1 MIAHGDTPAV
11 DLNKKVV
18 LSSLR
23 VYNFAWKE
31 ACAMKLLK
39 VIATGFKN
47 CTDDFELSFVPA
59 ARKTAEDK
67 EYELEEVAD
76 GLFVFSTIGIVGK
89 NASGKTTVLDL
100 LSVCYDILGKYRID
114 KKNFALNNVSLK
126 IFFYHEENIYMYSTK
141 LREAIPGIGVFF
153 EDQRVFQRRYYKS
166 NINHLFD
173 FTGNERVY
181 FDGELPE
188 DVSIVFFV
196 LKKTKG
202 VSIYYGSLDIGAG
215 AYNTLFEAQKMF
227 DLSGEIITKIIRIF
241 DENISRLEMIDEHN
255 YRLNFCGREESL
267 SDNELYFRISS
278 GTTKG
283 LILYALVVLS
293 LREGFD
299 LIIDEI
305 ENHFHKTLVENIISL
320 YKDKTINRKNATLIF
335 ATHYCEI
342 LDLFNRRDNIYI
354 TKSDEKIKIYNMY
367 KDYDIRSELLK
378 SKQFYNNVF
387 KTAVNY
393 DALMDLKRELKNE
406 IAGNV

>member
-1 MIAHGDTPAV
+1 
-11 DLNKKVV
+11 
-18 LSSLR
+18 
-23 VYNFAWKE
+23 
-31 ACAMKLLK
+31 MKLLK

-47 CTDDFELSFVPA
+47 CADDFELSFVPT

-76 GLFVFSTIGIVGK
+76 GLFVFSTIGVVGK

-141 LREAIPGIGVFF
+141 LREAIPGTGVFF

-227 DLSGEIITKIIRIF
+227 DLSGKIITKIIRIF

-255 YRLNFCGREESL
+255 YRLNFCGREEIL

-320 YKDKTINRKNATLIF
+320 YKDKTINKKNATLIF

-367 KDYDIRSELLK
+367 KDYGIRSELLK

-393 DALMDLKRELKNE
+393 DALMDLKRELKK
-406 IAGNV
+406 